1 MASALFR
8 KDITPKEIQKGGGWR
23 KLKGRGMSELPEH
36 IKDISLEN
44 KLQGL

>member
-1 MASALFR
+1 
-8 KDITPKEIQKGGGWR
+8 
-23 KLKGRGMSELPEH
+23 LKGRGMSELSKH